1 LRNDLQQANDITSFL
16 AKRPHQC
23 SLKAATVLLRPF
35 VLYAEEGSE
44 GRVRNHGKTVE
55 FVWNYCG
62 MRETEKEQVSLVVT
76 FGGYRLD
83 LRAGQLWRGSQVVK
97 LTPKAFEMLC
107 YFVGCPG
114 QLVTKDDLLA
124 TVWPQAV
131 VGSATLASC
140 IQTLRKALRDKAKT
154 PRYIETVPRRGYR
167 FIAPLTTTPPIL
179 SSEFQVPRSL
189 PPPIPSLQSS
199 APTLVEREAELAQL
213 HGWLRKALDG
223 ERQIVFVTGEPGIGK
238 TTLVEAFLHS
248 LKSRGQ
254 HQVSEDHKYVLSEG
268 QPLDPRCQTLDI
280 SPWIGQGQCIEH
292 YGAGEPYLPLLE
304 ALGRLCR
311 QPNGEQIV
319 ALLAQYAPIWLVQ
332 MPALVSTEEFGALQR
347 KTVGAT
353 RERMLRELA
362 EVLEILTAERLLV
375 LWLEDLHWGDGAT
388 LDWLAFI
395 ARRRE
400 RAKLLVLGAY
410 RPVEVSM
417 TEHPLRAIKQELQLH
432 GQCEELPLIGLSE
445 EAVREYLA
453 MRVHHITASAR
464 DIEQSPNHVHEGV
477 ERQRQRETGSKKNR
491 LRADV
496 PGSDSD
502 TDLRGIAQR
511 LHRRTDGNP
520 LFFVNVVDTLIAQ
533 NVISIVDGQWVIQK
547 DVEQTATVVPENL
560 RQLIERQ
567 YERLPPEAQRVLE
580 VASVAG
586 AGFSAAAV
594 AAGVATTVEAV
605 EEQCGELAR
614 QDHFLRLSGAHE
626 WPDETVAARYSFRHA
641 LYQEALYERLSVGR
655 RQRLH
660 QQIGERIEQGY
671 GDQVREIAAEL
682 AMHFERGRAYAKA
695 VHYHHEAS
703 ENAVRRNA
711 QQEAIKHIST
721 GLVLF
726 DMLPDTPERT
736 QQELTLQVTLG
747 ELLTTVKGFG
757 VPEVAQAFARALEL
771 CRQPTETPQLFRALL
786 GLWTFYVERAEL
798 ATAHELA
805 ARLLR
810 LSQNVQSKGFFVW
823 AHLSLGITS
832 HFQGDQMGARHHLEQ
847 SLAFYDPS
855 RFRALSSQYDPSV
868 LSLSTLGPV
877 LWLLGYPEQAWQRS
891 KEALTLSREF
901 PHPYNLVYALNLAS
915 RVCWLQG
922 KQEAVQKVQEELV
935 AFSQEQGFTSYLA
948 LGKVLGGWIVAEQ
961 GNREEGLS
969 QMRQNLVAWRAT
981 GAESARPYYLALLA
995 EVYRTVGQPEEG
1007 RRVVDEG
1014 LAEGVNTGGRFFE
1027 AELYRLKGEFTLAQS
1042 SVQSLES
1049 RIKEAEE
1056 CFLKASK
1063 IARHQQAKSPEL
1075 RAVMSLA
1082 RLWQRQG
1089 KQKEAYEMLAET
1101 YGWFTEGL
1109 DTADLQDAKALLEEL
1124 S

>member
-1 LRNDLQQANDITSFL
+1 
-16 AKRPHQC
+16 
-23 SLKAATVLLRPF
+23 
-35 VLYAEEGSE
+35 
-44 GRVRNHGKTVE
+44 
-55 FVWNYCG
+55 
-62 MRETEKEQVSLVVT
+62 MEKEQVNLVVT
-76 FGGYRLD
+76 FGSYRLD
-83 LRAGQLWRGSQVVK
+83 LRAGQLWRGTQVVK
-97 LTPKAFEMLC
+97 LAPKAFGTLC
-107 YFVGCPG
+107 YFVGHPG

-124 TVWPQAV
+124 AVWPEAV

-140 IQTLRKALRDKAKT
+140 IQTLRKALRDKVKT

-167 FIAPLTTTPPIL
+167 FIAPLTTQPVQNAR
-179 SSEFQVPRSL
+179 FNVPGSYSAIRN
-189 PPPIPSLQSS
+189 PQSTI
-199 APTLVEREAELAQL
+199 ALVGREAELAQL
-213 HGWLRKALDG
+213 HRWLGKALDG

-238 TTLVEAFLHS
+238 TTLVEAFLQS
-248 LKSRGQ
+248 LESRVQ
-254 HQVSEDHKYVLSEG
+254 RQMSEDHKHLLSEG
-268 QPLDPRCQTLDI
+268 QTLDPRCQTLDI
-280 SPWIGQGQCIEH
+280 SPWIGRGQCIEH

-311 QPNGEQIV
+311 QPNGEQVV
-319 ALLAQYAPIWLVQ
+319 ALLAQYAPIWLAQ
-332 MPALVSTEEFGALQR
+332 MPALLSAEEFGALQR
-347 KTVGAT
+347 KTAGAT
-353 RERMLRELA
+353 RERMLRELSEIL
-362 EVLEILTAERLLV
+362 EVLTAERLLV
-375 LWLEDLHWGDGAT
+375 LWLEDLHWGDVAT

-400 RAKLLVLGAY
+400 RAKLLVLGVY
-410 RPVEVSM
+410 RPVEMSV
-417 TEHPLRAIKQELQLH
+417 TEHPLRAVKQELQLH
-432 GQCEELPLIGLSE
+432 GQCEELPLTGLNE
-445 EAVREYLA
+445 GAVREYLA
-453 MRVHHITASAR
+453 MRVHHVAASAWE
-464 DIEQSPNHVHEGV
+464 IEQSPSHAHEGA
-477 ERQRQRETGSKKNR
+477 ERQRQRETGSKKKR
-491 LRADV
+491 PRTAV
-496 PGSDSD
+496 PSSDPD

-520 LFFVNVVDTLIAQ
+520 LFLVNVAEALIAH
-533 NVISIVDGQWVIQK
+533 NVISVVDGQWVIQK
-547 DVEQTATVVPENL
+547 DVEQTATLVPESL

-567 YERLPPEAQRVLE
+567 YERLNPEAQRMLE

-586 AGFSAAAV
+586 AEFSAAAV

-614 QDHFLRLSGAHE
+614 RDHFLRLSGAHE
-626 WPDETVAARYSFRHA
+626 WPDETVATRYSFRHA
-641 LYQEALYERLSVGR
+641 LYQEALYERLSAGR

-671 GDQVREIAAEL
+671 GDQAREIAAEL

-695 VHYHHEAS
+695 VHYHHGAS
-703 ENAVRRNA
+703 ENAARRNA
-711 QQEAIKHIST
+711 QREAIEHIST

-726 DMLPDTPERT
+726 DMLPNTPERT

-810 LSQNVQSKGFFVW
+810 LSQNVQSRGFLVW

-832 HFQGDQMGARHHLEQ
+832 HFQGDQVGARHHLEQ
-847 SLAFYDPS
+847 SLASYDPS
-855 RFRALSSQYDPSV
+855 RFRALISQYDPSV

-877 LWLLGYPEQAWQRS
+877 LWLLGYPEQAQQRS
-891 KEALTLSREF
+891 KEALTLAREF
-901 PHPYNLVYALNLAS
+901 PHPYNLVYTLNLAS

-948 LGKVLGGWIVAEQ
+948 LGKVLGGWVVAEQ

-969 QMRQNLVAWRAT
+969 QMCQNLVAWRAT

-995 EVYRTVGQPEEG
+995 EVYGTAGHPEEG
-1007 RRVVDEG
+1007 CRVADEG
-1014 LAEGVNTGGRFFE
+1014 LAEGGNTGGRFFE
-1027 AELYRLKGEFTLAQS
+1027 AEMYRLRGEFTLAQS
-1042 SVQSLES
+1042 NVQSLES

-1056 CFLKASK
+1056 CFLKAID
-1063 IARHQQAKSPEL
+1063 IARWQQAKSLEL
-1075 RAVMSLA
+1075 RAVMSLG
-1082 RLWQRQG
+1082 RLWQQQG
-1089 KQKEAYEMLAET
+1089 KTAEARQLLAEI
-1101 YGWFTEGL
+1101 YNWFTEGFN
-1109 DTADLQDAKALLEEL
+1109 TKDLQEDKALLEE
-1124 S
+1124 